1 MINIASICQEEA
13 EDAMLETEQESAFRE
28 TCRRFA
34 EREIR
39 PLIDEA
45 ERTGKYPRQLLA
57 KAGAE
62 GLLAVTAAEEH
73 GGAGAGLLYQCILVE
88 ESARV
93 CAGLATGFIG
103 LGSRLLPRV
112 GTPAQIERYFLPLL
126 SGEKS
131 SAFAMSEPDAGSDVL
146 AMRGT
151 AVQEAGGWRIRANK
165 MYITGAPFSDYM
177 IVVVYTD
184 RQARRGGISL
194 FLVDSNLP
202 GIQINKL
209 DKLGHRSMET
219 GAVFLDCLVPQ
230 DALIGEPGR
239 GMDYVMSV
247 LEDGRIMHAARS
259 LGVARAALED
269 AESYARLRSTFGKT
283 INQYQAIQ
291 HKLAQM
297 LIEVTNA
304 QLQVRQAALKFD
316 AGLACQLDASIAKV
330 VASEAAVSVTDQAMR
345 IVAGAGYLNELPIQ
359 RYFRDARLY
368 PITEGTTEIQLRTIA
383 RIAGFS

>member
-1 MINIASICQEEA
+1 
-13 EDAMLETEQESAFRE
+13 MLLESEQEASFRE

-39 PLIDEA
+39 PLIDKA
-45 ERTGKYPRQLLA
+45 EQSGKYPKALLK
-57 KAGAE
+57 KAAE
-62 GLLAVTAAEEH
+62 SGLLAVTAAEEH
-73 GGAGAGLLYQCILVE
+73 GGAGAGLIYQCILIE
-88 ESARV
+88 ESTRV
-93 CAGLATGFIG
+93 CAGLGTGFIS
-103 LGSRLLPRV
+103 LGNRLLPRV
-112 GTPAQIERYFLPLL
+112 GTQMQIERYYLPLL
-126 SGEKS
+126 RGEKS
-131 SAFAMSEPDAGSDVL
+131 AAFAMTEPDAGSDVL

-151 AVQEAGGWRIRANK
+151 AEKTPAGWHIRASK

-177 IVVVYTD
+177 LVVVYTD
-184 RQARRGGISL
+184 RNARRGGLSL
-194 FLVDSNLP
+194 FVVDSTLP
-202 GIQINKL
+202 GIEIRKL

-219 GAVFLDCLVPQ
+219 GAVFFDCEVPD

-269 AESYARLRSTFGKT
+269 AENYARLRKAFGKS

-297 LIEVTNA
+297 LIEVSNA

-316 AGLACQLDASIAKV
+316 AGLPCQLEASIAKV
-330 VASEAAVSVTDQAMR
+330 VASETAVSVTDQAMR
-345 IVAGAGYLNELPIQ
+345 VVAGAGYLNELPIQ

>member
-1 MINIASICQEEA
+1 ML
-13 EDAMLETEQESAFRE
+13 LETEQEASFRD

-39 PLIDEA
+39 PLIDTAEA
-45 ERTGKYPRQLLA
+45 SGKFPRELLK
-57 KAGAE
+57 KAGAA
-62 GLLAVTAAEEH
+62 GLLAVMAAEEH
-73 GGAGAGLLYQCILVE
+73 GGAGAGLIYQCILLE

-93 CAGLATGFIG
+93 CAGLGTGFFS
-103 LGSRLLPRV
+103 LGSHLLPRAC
-112 GTPAQIERYFLPLL
+112 TPAQIERYYLPLL
-126 SGEKS
+126 RGEKAG
-131 SAFAMSEPDAGSDVL
+131 AFAMSEPDAGSDVL

-151 AVQEAGGWRIRANK
+151 AEKTTGGWHIRASK
-165 MYITGAPFSDYM
+165 MYITGAPYSDYM

-184 RQARRGGISL
+184 RQARRGGLSL
-194 FLVDSNLP
+194 FLVDSNTP
-202 GIQINKL
+202 GIEIRNL
-209 DKLGHRSMET
+209 AKLGHHSMET
-219 GAVFLDCLVPQ
+219 GAVFFDCTVPD

-247 LEDGRIMHAARS
+247 LETGRILHAARS

-269 AESYARLRSTFGKT
+269 AENYARLRKTFGKT

-291 HKLAQM
+291 HKLANM
-297 LIEVTNA
+297 LIEVSNA
-304 QLQVRQAALKFD
+304 QLQVRNAALKYD
-316 AGLACQLDASIAKV
+316 AGLSCQLEASIAKV
-330 VASEAAVSVTDQAMR
+330 VASEAAVSVSDQAMR

-383 RIAGFS
+383 RLAGFS

>member
-1 MINIASICQEEA
+1 ML
-13 EDAMLETEQESAFRE
+13 LETEQEIAFRE

-39 PLIDEA
+39 PLVD
-45 ERTGKYPRQLLA
+45 
-57 KAGAE
+57 GAE
-62 GLLAVTAAEEH
+62 QSGKFPKVLLEKAAAAGLLAITAAEEH
-73 GGAGAGLLYQCILVE
+73 GGAGAGLIYQCILVE

-93 CAGLATGFIG
+93 CAGLGTGFIS
-103 LGSRLLPRV
+103 LGNRLLPRV
-112 GTPAQIERYFLPLL
+112 GTAAQIERYYLPLL
-126 SGEKS
+126 RGEKTA
-131 SAFAMSEPDAGSDVL
+131 AFAMTEPDAGSDVL

-151 AVQEAGGWRIRANK
+151 AERSNGGWRIRASK

-177 IVVVYTD
+177 LVVVYTD
-184 RQARRGGISL
+184 KKARRGGLSV
-194 FLVDSNLP
+194 FLVDSDLP
-202 GIQINKL
+202 GIEIRKL

-219 GAVFLDCLVPQ
+219 GAVFFDCEAPDQ
-230 DALIGEPGR
+230 ALIGEPGR

-247 LEDGRIMHAARS
+247 LEDGRILHAARS

-269 AESYARLRSTFGKT
+269 AESYARLRTTFGKS

-291 HKLAQM
+291 HKLAHM
-297 LIEVTNA
+297 LIEVSNA

-316 AGLACQLDASIAKV
+316 AGLPCQLDASVAKV

-368 PITEGTTEIQLRTIA
+368 PITEGTTEIQLRNIA
-383 RIAGFS
+383 RIAGFA

>member
-1 MINIASICQEEA
+1 ML
-13 EDAMLETEQESAFRE
+13 LETEQETSFRD
-28 TCRRFA
+28 TCRRFS

-39 PLIDEA
+39 PLVEA
-45 ERTGKYPRQLLA
+45 AEQSGKYPKELMK
-57 KAGAE
+57 KAASA

-73 GGAGAGLLYQCILVE
+73 GGAGAGLIYQCILIE
-88 ESARV
+88 ETTRV
-93 CAGLATGFIG
+93 CAGLGTGFIS
-103 LGSRLLPRV
+103 LGNRLLPRV
-112 GTPAQIERYFLPLL
+112 GTRAQIERYYLPLL
-126 SGEKS
+126 RGEKS
-131 SAFAMSEPDAGSDVL
+131 AAFAMTEPDAGSDVL

-151 AVQEAGGWRIRANK
+151 ADKMPGGWHIRASK

-177 IVVVYTD
+177 LVVVYTD
-184 RQARRGGISL
+184 KKARRGGLSL
-194 FLVDSNLP
+194 FVVDSTLP
-202 GIQINKL
+202 GIEIRKL

-219 GAVFLDCLVPQ
+219 GAVFFDCEVP
-230 DALIGEPGR
+230 DSALIGEPGR

-269 AESYARLRSTFGKT
+269 AENYARLRKAFGKS

-297 LIEVTNA
+297 LIEVSNA

-316 AGLACQLDASIAKV
+316 AGLPCQLEASIAKV

-345 IVAGAGYLNELPIQ
+345 VVAGAGYLNELPIQ

>member
-1 MINIASICQEEA
+1 ML
-13 EDAMLETEQESAFRE
+13 LETEQEASFRD
-28 TCRRFA
+28 TCRRFS

-39 PLIDEA
+39 PLVEA
-45 ERTGKYPRQLLA
+45 AEQSGKYPKELMK
-57 KAGAE
+57 KAASA
-62 GLLAVTAAEEH
+62 GLLSVTAAEEH
-73 GGAGAGLLYQCILVE
+73 GGAGAGLIYQCILIE
-88 ESARV
+88 ESTRV
-93 CAGLATGFIG
+93 CAGLGTGFIS
-103 LGSRLLPRV
+103 LGNRLLPRV
-112 GTPAQIERYFLPLL
+112 GTRAQIERYYLPLL
-126 SGEKS
+126 RGEKS
-131 SAFAMSEPDAGSDVL
+131 AAFAMTEPDAGSDVL
-146 AMRGT
+146 AMRGMAEKT
-151 AVQEAGGWRIRANK
+151 PGGWHIRASK

-177 IVVVYTD
+177 LVVVYTD
-184 RQARRGGISL
+184 KRARRGGLSL
-194 FLVDSNLP
+194 FVVDSALP
-202 GIQINKL
+202 GIEIRKL

-219 GAVFLDCLVPQ
+219 GAVFFDCEVP
-230 DALIGEPGR
+230 DSALIGEPGR

-269 AESYARLRSTFGKT
+269 AENYARLRTAFGKS

-291 HKLAQM
+291 HKLAHM
-297 LIEVTNA
+297 LIEVSNA

-316 AGLACQLDASIAKV
+316 AGLPCQLEASIAKV

-345 IVAGAGYLNELPIQ
+345 VVAGAGYLNELPIQ

>member
-1 MINIASICQEEA
+1 M
-13 EDAMLETEQESAFRE
+13 MLESEQEVAFRD

-39 PLIDEA
+39 PLIELA
-45 ERTGKYPRQLLA
+45 EGTGKYPKELLK
-57 KAGAE
+57 KAANA
-62 GLLAVTAAEEH
+62 GLLAVTAAAEH
-73 GGAGAGLLYQCILVE
+73 GGAGAGLTYQCILIE
-88 ESARV
+88 ETTRV
-93 CAGLATGFIG
+93 CAGLGTGFIS
-103 LGSRLLPRV
+103 LGNRLLPRL
-112 GTPAQIERYFLPLL
+112 GTPMQIENYYLPLL
-126 SGEKS
+126 RGEKS
-131 SAFAMSEPDAGSDVL
+131 AAFAMTEPDAGSDVL

-151 AVQEAGGWRIRANK
+151 AEKTSSGWRIRASK
-165 MYITGAPFSDYM
+165 MYITGAPFSDFM
-177 IVVVYTD
+177 LVVVYTE
-184 RQARRGGISL
+184 RQARRNGISL
-194 FLVDSNLP
+194 FVVDSGLP
-202 GIQINKL
+202 GIEIRKL

-219 GAVFLDCLVPQ
+219 GAVFFDCEVPES
-230 DALIGEPGR
+230 ALIGELGH

-269 AESYARLRSTFGKT
+269 ADKYARLRTAFGKS

-297 LIEVTNA
+297 LIEVSNA

-316 AGLACQLDASIAKV
+316 AGIPCQLEASIAKV
-330 VASEAAVSVTDQAMR
+330 VASEAAVSVADQAMR

>member
-1 MINIASICQEEA
+1 
-13 EDAMLETEQESAFRE
+13 MLESEQETSFRD

-45 ERTGKYPRQLLA
+45 ERTGKYPRDLLK
-57 KAGAE
+57 KAGAA
-62 GLLAVTAAEEH
+62 GLLAVTASEAH
-73 GGAGAGLLYQCILVE
+73 GGAGAGLLYQCILIE
-88 ESARV
+88 ESTRV
-93 CAGLATGFIG
+93 CAGLGTGFIG
-103 LGSRLLPRV
+103 LGTRLLPRV
-112 GTPAQIERYFLPLL
+112 GSPAQIERYYLPLL

-131 SAFAMSEPDAGSDVL
+131 SAFAMSEPEAGSDVL

-151 AVQEAGGWRIRANK
+151 AEPEGNGWRIRANK

-184 RQARRGGISL
+184 RKARRGGISL
-194 FLVDSNLP
+194 FLVDTDQP
-202 GIQINKL
+202 GVEITKL

-219 GAVFLDCLVPQ
+219 GAVFLDCVVPH

-259 LGVARAALED
+259 MAVARAALED
-269 AESYARLRSTFGKT
+269 AEAYARQRTTFGKT

-291 HKLAQM
+291 HKLANM
-297 LIEVTNA
+297 LIEVSNA
-304 QLQVRQAALKFD
+304 RLQVRQAALKFD
-316 AGLACQLDASIAKV
+316 AGLSCQLEASIAKV
-330 VASEAAVSVTDQAMR
+330 VASEVAVSVTDQAMR
-345 IVAGAGYLNELPIQ
+345 IVAGAGYLNESPIQ

>member
-1 MINIASICQEEA
+1 
-13 EDAMLETEQESAFRE
+13 MLESEQEVSFRD
-28 TCRRFA
+28 TCHRFA

-39 PLIDEA
+39 PLIELA
-45 ERTGKYPRQLLA
+45 EGTGRYPKQLLK
-57 KAGAE
+57 KAANA

-73 GGAGAGLLYQCILVE
+73 GGAGAGLVYQCILIE
-88 ESARV
+88 ESTRV
-93 CAGLATGFIG
+93 CAGLGTGFIS
-103 LGSRLLPRV
+103 LGNRLLPRV
-112 GTPAQIERYFLPLL
+112 GTPAQLENYYLPLL
-126 SGEKS
+126 RGEKS
-131 SAFAMSEPDAGSDVL
+131 AAFAMSEPDAGSDVL

-151 AVQEAGGWRIRANK
+151 AEKTQGGWHIRASK

-177 IVVVYTD
+177 LVVVYTE
-184 RQARRGGISL
+184 RQARRNGLSL

-202 GIQINKL
+202 GIEIHKL

-219 GAVFLDCLVPQ
+219 GAVFFDCEVPES
-230 DALIGEPGR
+230 ALIGELGH

-269 AESYARLRSTFGKT
+269 ADKYARLRTAFGKS

-291 HKLAQM
+291 YKLAQM
-297 LIEVTNA
+297 LIEVSNA

-316 AGLACQLDASIAKV
+316 AGIPCQLEASIAKV
-330 VASEAAVSVTDQAMR
+330 VASEAAVSVADQAMR